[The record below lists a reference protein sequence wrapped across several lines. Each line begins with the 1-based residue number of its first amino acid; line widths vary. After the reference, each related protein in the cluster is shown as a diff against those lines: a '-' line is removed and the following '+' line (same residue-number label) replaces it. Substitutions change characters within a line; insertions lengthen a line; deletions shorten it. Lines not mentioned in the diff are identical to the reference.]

1 MNFKMSRLGFKIC
14 LVFGAVVWLAAAV
27 SAAAQSTNGSDF
39 GFFQIIGQRN
49 IFDPNRVPHIRST
62 RSASRVVDSFSF
74 VGTMSYARGTFAF
87 FDGTSPDFRQVLEL
101 HGSIAG
107 FEITAITPKSVT
119 LLSGTNELVLSIGA
133 QVRRDDNGQW
143 LISTAVAAYAGTGK
157 SHGSGSE
164 RRSSN
169 HQGYTGSGLNNSAGT
184 ADDSPPDDSNP
195 AISNDPGAGTDN
207 GAPDASPLPAGGGAN
222 DALTRLMQQRAQEEQ
237 QLGQGSGQ

>member
-1 MNFKMSRLGFKIC
+1 MNFKMSPRGFKIC
-14 LVFGAVVWLAAAV
+14 AAFGAAVWLGAAA
-27 SAAAQSTNGSDF
+27 STAAPSTNGTDF
-39 GFFQIIGQRN
+39 GVFQIIGQRN

-62 RSASRVVDSFSF
+62 RSAARVVDSFSF

-101 HGSIAG
+101 HGRVAG
-107 FEITAITPKSVT
+107 FEVAAITPKSVT
-119 LLSGTNELVLSIGA
+119 LLSGTNELVLSIGT

-143 LISTAVAAYAGTGK
+143 MISTAVAAYAGTGK
-157 SHGSGSE
+157 SPGYGSQ

-169 HQGYTGSGLNNSAGT
+169 HQGYNGSGLNNSSGT
-184 ADDSPPDDSNP
+184 ADDSPPDDSS
-195 AISNDPGAGTDN
+195 AAVANDPNAGMDN
-207 GAPDASPLPAGGGAN
+207 GVPDASPPPGGGAN

>member
-1 MNFKMSRLGFKIC
+1 MNSKMSQLGFKVC
-14 LVFGAVVWLAAAV
+14 AVFGAAVWLVAAV
-27 SAAAQSTNGSDF
+27 PAVAQSTNLSDF

-62 RSASRVVDSFSF
+62 RSASRVADSFSF

-101 HGSIAG
+101 DGSIAG
-107 FEITAITPKSVT
+107 FKVTAITSKSVT
-119 LLSGTNELVLSIGA
+119 LLSGTNTLVLSIGT

-143 LISTAVAAYAGTGK
+143 MISTAVAAYAGTGK

-169 HQGYTGSGLNNSAGT
+169 HQGYHGSGLNNSSGT
-184 ADDSPPDDSNP
+184 ADDSPPDDSN
-195 AISNDPGAGTDN
+195 AAVSNDPNAGTDN
-207 GAPDASPLPAGGGAN
+207 GAPDARAPAGW
-222 DALTRLMQQRAQEEQ
+222 RRQ
-237 QLGQGSGQ
+237 